1 MAEAFSQLGVC
12 PQEDP
17 LWEGISGRKHLLFYG
32 KLKGVP
38 ASQLDAKISA
48 MFYRLGFSKD
58 DLTKLA
64 GQYSGGMKRKLS
76 LAIALIAQPP
86 LLFLDEPSAAVDA
99 AAKRHL
105 WKIIKMREQSQS
117 VVLTTHSM
125 EEAEALCE
133 RIAIQVKGQLRCLG
147 SPHHI
152 KQKYGSGYQLEVQC
166 PERAGPSG
174 EHLSNREQLLA
185 FIQDRLSQ
193 EAQLLECHAGRY
205 LFQLPPMRPGTL
217 TLGQVF
223 EELQASKECLGITD
237 YSLCKP
243 SLEQVFI
250 RFAREQDQDES
261 SPQMPE
267 RTQAEPLS

>member
-17 LWEGISGRKHLLFYG
+17 LWEGITGRDHLRFYG
-32 KLKGVP
+32 RMKGVP

-105 WKIIKMREQSQS
+105 WKIIKMREPSQS

-166 PERAGPSG
+166 PERAGPCG
-174 EHLSNREQLLA
+174 QQSNQEQLTA
-185 FIQDRLSQ
+185 FIHDRLSRD
-193 EAQLLECHAGRY
+193 AQLLECHAGRY
-205 LFQLPPMRPGTL
+205 LFQLPPMRPGAL

-223 EELQASKECLGITD
+223 EELQASKERLGITD
-237 YSLCKP
+237 YSLSQP

-250 RFAREQDQDES
+250 RFAREQDQAES

-267 RTQAEPLS
+267 SSQAQPL